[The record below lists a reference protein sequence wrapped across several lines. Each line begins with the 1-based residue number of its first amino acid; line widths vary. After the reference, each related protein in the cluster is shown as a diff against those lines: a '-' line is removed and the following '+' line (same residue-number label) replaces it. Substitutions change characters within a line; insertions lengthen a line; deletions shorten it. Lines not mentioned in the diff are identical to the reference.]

1 MKLSQ
6 FSFSPKKMSKP
17 QIYPPIDTPQYDKLQ
32 RFPDASGPSKCQ
44 AWLWNAISCLPS
56 DSQCHEF
63 YADVFF
69 LLTERCFHD
78 FLHFWIGQ
86 ALPIT
91 VSQDSNS
98 LSSVQFFIVQY
109 AEAGNLFLQQYPVAQ
124 RWRLFR
130 YSLLHSRAP
139 KGGLI
144 SYDLG
149 VTRPVANPVYL
160 CIWKYTLL
168 PAPTVPLYLGVNLHP
183 AKLPSCA

>member
-1 MKLSQ
+1 
-6 FSFSPKKMSKP
+6 MSKP

-32 RFPDASGPSKCQ
+32 RFPAASGPSKCQ

-109 AEAGNLFLQQYPVAQ
+109 AEAGNLFLQQYHVAQ

-160 CIWKYTLL
+160 CIWKHTLL